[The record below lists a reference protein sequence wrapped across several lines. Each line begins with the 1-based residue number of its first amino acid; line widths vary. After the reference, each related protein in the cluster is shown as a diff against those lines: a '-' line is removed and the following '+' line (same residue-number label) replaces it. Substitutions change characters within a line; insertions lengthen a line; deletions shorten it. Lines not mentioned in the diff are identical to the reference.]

1 MLYDLSQTGYVWSM
15 LMIDRVTKAETV
27 AALYER
33 PSHEQPLYASQE
45 GFAVW
50 FTFTMTHIRRR
61 SLAIVCMACLFL
73 NACSFTRPA
82 GDTVFMDGPRGAVS
96 LRSVEDSWFK
106 TAHPVSVSPPLLTHV
121 LRGIEIQASPDDPTT
136 AMRVFSEEETAFLSP
151 LINTALA
158 KATKNQLV
166 AFRVMHGTDPR
177 GDMTGGLLF
186 TRGRLLHLW
195 LTHYRVPSVG
205 IVPGA
210 TLDRHARHPKGLD
223 PRRLRFLPKT
233 VQQPSLH
240 QQPDI
245 IDPPPLATLLID
257 YQMLAAQLN
266 LPSESTHARS
276 SHAAQ
281 SEPAIPVSQEAPS
294 AAAEATQALK
304 ERMKVQAIELDTL
317 KEEMRALRNR
327 LSEMEEPAS
336 NQMKPRTAPR

>member
-1 MLYDLSQTGYVWSM
+1 MKTR
-15 LMIDRVTKAETV
+15 IK
-27 AALYER
+27 
-33 PSHEQPLYASQE
+33 
-45 GFAVW
+45 
-50 FTFTMTHIRRR
+50 RR
-61 SLAIVCMACLFL
+61 SVGVPLLASVVCLFIS
-73 NACSFTRPA
+73 ACSTSRTVE
-82 GDTVFMDGPRGAVS
+82 DTVYADGPRGAV
-96 LRSVEDSWFK
+96 LLQHVDDSWFK
-106 TAHPVSVSPPLLTHV
+106 TAHPVSVSPLLLTHV

-151 LINTALA
+151 LISTALS
-158 KATKNQLV
+158 KATKSQLV

-223 PRRLRFLPKT
+223 PRRLRFLPET

-245 IDPPPLATLLID
+245 IDPPPLATLVID

-266 LPSESTHARS
+266 LPSESTHAQS
-276 SHAAQ
+276 SHGAAP
-281 SEPAIPVSQEAPS
+281 SEPAIPASQEAPS
-294 AAAEATQALK
+294 AAGEETQALK
-304 ERMKVQAIELDTL
+304 ERMKVQAIELDAL

-336 NQMKPRTAPR
+336 TQMKPRTTPR